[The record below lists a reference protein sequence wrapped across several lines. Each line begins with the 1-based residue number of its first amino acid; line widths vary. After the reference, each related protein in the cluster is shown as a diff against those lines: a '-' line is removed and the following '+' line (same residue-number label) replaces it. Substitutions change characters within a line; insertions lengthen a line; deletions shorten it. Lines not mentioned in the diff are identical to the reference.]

1 MRIGIFGGTFN
12 PPHVGHLIV
21 ADAVREQLG
30 LHTVFFVPSYIN
42 PQKQEREVASGDHR
56 LEMLRLAAGG
66 NPGFA
71 VSDAEIRRGGVS
83 FTVDTLGDFHRT
95 YPEADLYFLVGI
107 DNLPAFNTWKDP
119 AGILSLA
126 RVAVMTRPG
135 FSAEESPLIKDE
147 RVTLCV
153 VPGIGISSTEI
164 RERVR
169 AGRSIRYLVPSSVEE
184 FINSEGIY
192 R

>member
-21 ADAVREQLG
+21 AEAVREHLG
-30 LHTVFFVPSYIN
+30 MDKVVFVPSYIN
-42 PQKQEREVASGDHR
+42 PQKQESEVASGDHR
-56 LEMLRLAAGG
+56 LEMLRLATDG
-66 NPGFA
+66 NPGFV

-83 FTVDTLGDFHRT
+83 FTVDTLAEFHRT
-95 YPEADLYFLVGI
+95 YPVADLYFLVGI
-107 DNLPAFNTWKDP
+107 DNLPAFNTWRDP
-119 AGILSLA
+119 ERILSLA

-135 FSAEESPLIKDE
+135 FSAVESPLMKDE

-153 VPGIGISSTEI
+153 VPDIGISSTDI

-169 AGRSIRYLVPSSVEE
+169 TGRSIRYLVPSPVEE
-184 FINSEGIY
+184 FIKSEGIY

>member
-21 ADAVREQLG
+21 AEAVREHLG
-30 LHTVFFVPSYIN
+30 MDKVVFVPSYIN
-42 PQKQEREVASGDHR
+42 PQKQESEVASGDHR
-56 LEMLRLAAGG
+56 LEMLRLATDG
-66 NPGFA
+66 NPGFV

-83 FTVDTLGDFHRT
+83 FTVDTLAEFHRT
-95 YPEADLYFLVGI
+95 YPVADLYFLVGI
-107 DNLPAFNTWKDP
+107 DNLPAFNTWRDP
-119 AGILSLA
+119 ERILSLA

-135 FSAEESPLIKDE
+135 FSAAESPLMKDE

-153 VPGIGISSTEI
+153 VPDIGISSTDI

-169 AGRSIRYLVPSSVEE
+169 TGRSIRYLVPSPVEE
-184 FINSEGIY
+184 FIKSEGIY